1 MPRPSK
7 SNVAAAQEERLKN
20 IHDTLA
26 HRPGFLI
33 RRLHQI
39 HIALFLEECAEFK
52 VTPVQYSIMTALR
65 DSELDQRTIANSVGI
80 DRATTAEVL
89 RRLEKSGWLR
99 RRRSPEDGRRRIASL
114 SDEGRA
120 LLDNMDCKAQ
130 RAHER
135 TVEPL
140 RKRERERFLAYLA
153 RLVDANNEYGRAPM
167 DLSETR

>member
-1 MPRPSK
+1 MPRSSK
-7 SNVAAAQEERLKN
+7 SAAALEERLQT

-39 HIALFLEECAEFK
+39 HIALFLEECAEFR

-65 DSELDQRTIANSVGI
+65 DSELDQRSIANSVGI

-89 RRLEKSGWLR
+89 RRLEKNGWLQ

-114 SDEGRA
+114 SREGLA
-120 LLDNMDCKAQ
+120 LLQKMDDKAQ

-135 TVEPL
+135 TVQPL

-167 DLSETR
+167 DLPDTR